1 MKVIVIIAHS
11 GAANGIN
18 KMERDEMESISGA
31 EIAGNVEIF
40 WTPTISHIY
49 FLPIMS
55 FDNEAK

>member
-18 KMERDEMESISGA
+18 KMERDEMERISGV

-40 WTPTISHIY
+40 
-49 FLPIMS
+49 
-55 FDNEAK
+55 